1 MVRRTDTA
9 KGFTIVELL
18 VVIVVIAILA
28 AIVTVTYRGV
38 QNNAYDASVKN
49 DLLNIGKTFRLYQV
63 DKSVFPPTVGDINT
77 LNIKVNKSAFG
88 SHFDNGTNTYN
99 LLYCRIP
106 AGAPTIMALIAYSK
120 SGNGFQYSPEGQVK
134 EYTGP
139 KTGSNFMCPAVGIT
153 TTGAANERDWMFNAG
168 AWEWYIKD

>member
-1 MVRRTDTA
+1 M

-49 DLLNIGKTFRLYQV
+49 DLINIGKTFRLYQV
-63 DKSVFPPTVGDINT
+63 DKSVFPPTVNEINT
-77 LNIKVNKSAFG
+77 LNIKVNKSAYG
-88 SHFDNGTNTYN
+88 NHFNNGTSTYN
-99 LLYCRIP
+99 LLYCRTP
-106 AGAPTIMALIAYSK
+106 SGAPTTMALIAFSK
-120 SGNGFQYSPEGQVK
+120 SGNIFQYSPEGQVK

-139 KTGSNFMCPAVGIT
+139 LTGSTYMCPAVGVT
-153 TTGAANERDWMFNAG
+153 MTGGANERDWMYNAG
-168 AWEWYIKD
+168 AWEWYVKD